1 MPRTDLYFKVELEHS
16 AGEPLERLVADIDR
30 QIRKVHGVRHVEL
43 SNAVTWQADP
53 AQPGG
58 AAGPKTCR

>member
-16 AGEPLERLVADIDR
+16 ADEPLERLVADIDR

-43 SNAVTWQADP
+43 SNAVTWQ
-53 AQPGG
+53 GESG
-58 AAGPKTCR
+58 